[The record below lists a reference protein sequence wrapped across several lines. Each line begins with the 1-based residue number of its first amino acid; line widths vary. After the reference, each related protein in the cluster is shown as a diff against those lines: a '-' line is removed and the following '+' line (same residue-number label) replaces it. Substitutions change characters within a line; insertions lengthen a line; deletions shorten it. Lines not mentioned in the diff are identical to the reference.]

1 MDVISTV
8 DWIALGCSS
17 VLDSV
22 VPKRLK
28 KSLKVGGSSCPISIY
43 IVSGSL
49 VECIIIKLFDPI
61 KIIIKLSLG
70 PLYMSFCL
78 CS

>member
-8 DWIALGCSS
+8 DWKALGCSS

-22 VPKRLK
+22 LPKRLK

-43 IVSGSL
+43 IYIYIVSGSL
-49 VECIIIKLFDPI
+49 IECIIIKLFDPS
-61 KIIIKLSLG
+61 KIIN
-70 PLYMSFCL
+70 
-78 CS
+78 

>member
-8 DWIALGCSS
+8 DWKALGCSS

-22 VPKRLK
+22 LPKRLK

-43 IVSGSL
+43 IYIYIYIYIVSGSL
-49 VECIIIKLFDPI
+49 IECIIIKLFDPI
-61 KIIIKLSLG
+61 KIIN
-70 PLYMSFCL
+70 
-78 CS
+78 